1 MKLEAME
8 SIIRNNKLKIES
20 CLDGTPWDFGNNV
33 LYGLCLNNPDHKKED
48 IVIAKV
54 WLIGRSYSA
63 AIERRNNA
71 KPNEKND
78 CFYIKKVAPKLIN
91 SELDSK
97 IKELETAK
105 EIKEE
110 NIDSIL
116 DLHKCLL
123 KLFEDITQLNKRS
136 LCSKYLHFH
145 LPKLFF
151 IYDSRSTHGLTHF
164 ISRVP
169 NELNNISKSKEV
181 DEEYRKFFLKSFYV
195 REEIKKYLNI
205 QMTPREFDN
214 LLIYEDLNK
223 SDKINDIAR
232 DASYEEAETELFEAI
247 EKRYSELENDLSISR
262 KKS

>member
-1 MKLEAME
+1 MRNQTKLGAME

-20 CLDGTPWDFGNNV
+20 CLDGTLWDFGNNV
-33 LYGLCLNNPDHKKED
+33 LYDLCLNNPDHKKED

-63 AIERRNNA
+63 AIERRKNA
-71 KPNEKND
+71 KENSD
-78 CFYIKKVAPKLIN
+78 VFYTKKVASKLIN

-97 IKELETAK
+97 MKELETAK

-116 DLHKCLL
+116 ELHKYLL

-214 LLIYEDLNK
+214 LLIY
-223 SDKINDIAR
+223 
-232 DASYEEAETELFEAI
+232 
-247 EKRYSELENDLSISR
+247 
-262 KKS
+262 